1 MSSISRKDLNFGK
14 DGTGRAT
21 LKNVKWGGTNRVKGR
36 GRVGRGRKGRGQG
49 KVWQV
54 GPDAVG

>member
-36 GRVGRGRKGRGQG
+36 GRVGQGREGRGG
-49 KVWQV
+49 VKAKV
-54 GPDAVG
+54 GR